1 MKLRQPN
8 RETICIV
15 DCRTGGVK
23 YPSPLEHSWSCHKS
37 QMSRIWYLP
46 FCILD
51 FFFFFWLIH
60 SLLCPILPF
69 RNGISALCIV
79 YTRSMK
85 FAFWCYEAS
94 QFALSLRR
102 VWAFELWLNCLILQG
117 FLKLEWRHFKPGAYG
132 DKEEMIV
139 AWKWYILIPSWQGVD
154 M

>member
-15 DCRTGGVK
+15 DCRTGGWSIQVPWNTADPVTSPRCLGFGTC
-23 YPSPLEHSWSCHKS
+23 PSAFWT
-37 QMSRIWYLP
+37 
-46 FCILD
+46 
-51 FFFFFWLIH
+51 FFFLAH
-60 SLLCPILPF
+60 SFLVMPYSSF

-85 FAFWCYEAS
+85 FAFWCYETS

-139 AWKWYILIPSWQGVD
+139 AWKWHILIPSWQGVD